1 MKSQQTLEE
10 SNQKI
15 TKEVIEDL
23 YYDEYESSII
33 ILHHAYL
40 GNHGK
45 GKKYLVVSEDENE
58 KEYLVNEFII
68 KKENNE
74 FILEDMGSM
83 PYLSS
88 PSLKEAKLY
97 VTHEVQQYKK
107 ILLNEKLQKKL
118 SGKQKEKKLKI

>member
-1 MKSQQTLEE
+1 M
-10 SNQKI
+10 
-15 TKEVIEDL
+15 
-23 YYDEYESSII
+23 
-33 ILHHAYL
+33 
-40 GNHGK
+40 
-45 GKKYLVVSEDENE
+45 VSEDENE

-83 PYLSS
+83 PYFSS

-118 SGKQKEKKLKI
+118 SEKQKEKKLKI